1 MACSKTK
8 RGCTAFIAC
17 ATAGLFASLTL
28 PATCAQ
34 VRFDASERA
43 NLIDPYGNVRP
54 VGRNLLRDVYYNNV
68 QYDINAGYHTGR
80 PYMLRQAVPGFSRV
94 NPYAGPSFLDQL
106 AARDFLPL
114 TRRTSETPSQVFAP
128 LESSADYYALF
139 GPHRG
144 TTTRQ
149 STDEILRRKSSMLS
163 VLGVAGPLRVALER
177 SKDRPTP
184 RGIIERTPV
193 TRPQAMPEDEPSVSL
208 GQQMT
213 TRLQVMHRRAR
224 EEAWSLFE
232 ERKFR
237 QAARSFQAALSLE
250 PRDVESRIGEIFSA
264 LEAGSS
270 NSAMITLQQLMRH
283 TSNPFAHQVDMPRRY
298 GSARAVQAMR
308 TQMQWFVQEAEGT
321 SDPLAL
327 YALAM
332 WYLGMKEPAKGAAE
346 NLKQLGP
353 DSAYYRWGKLMEDAE
368 AAAVAPEK
376 EPSGV
381 PQGSQRPVGT
391 AGP

>member
-1 MACSKTK
+1 MACSKMK
-8 RGCTAFIAC
+8 QGCAAFIAC
-17 ATAGLFASLTL
+17 ATASLFASLTL
-28 PATCAQ
+28 PATYAQ

-43 NLIDPYGNVRP
+43 NLVDPYGNVQP
-54 VGRNLLRDVYYNNV
+54 VGRSFMRDIYYNNV
-68 QYDINAGYHTGR
+68 QYGIYAGYHTGR
-80 PYMLRQAVPGFSRV
+80 PFMLRQAVPGFTRV
-94 NPYAGPSFLDQL
+94 NPYAGPNFLDQL

-114 TRRTSETPSQVFAP
+114 TRRTSEMPSEVYAP
-128 LESSADYYALF
+128 LEASAAYYALF
-139 GPHRG
+139 GPYRG
-144 TTTRQ
+144 TTTEQ

-163 VLGVAGPLRVALER
+163 VLGVAGPLRVAQER

-193 TRPQAMPEDEPSVSL
+193 TRSQPMPEDEPSVSL

-213 TRLQVMHRRAR
+213 SRFQVMHRRAM

-232 ERKFR
+232 ERKYR
-237 QAARSFQAALSLE
+237 QAARSFQAALSLK

-264 LEAGSS
+264 LETASFK
-270 NSAMITLQQLMRH
+270 SAMATLQQLMRH

-308 TQMQWFVQEAEGT
+308 TRMQRFVQEAEGT

-332 WYLGMKEPAKGAAE
+332 WYLGMKEQAKGAAE
-346 NLKQLGP
+346 KLKQLGP
-353 DSAYYRWGKLMEDAE
+353 DSAYYQWGKLMEDAE
-368 AAAVAPEK
+368 AAAVTAEK
-376 EPSGV
+376 EPSEI
-381 PQGSQRPVGT
+381 PQGSQRPVAS